1 MTPILSYLLKANIVL
16 IALYG
21 LYFLCF
27 RRDTFYGN
35 IRWYLLIAIVS
46 VMIFPLVDISAW
58 LNNSPAAIEVS
69 QYIPSVDVVYQYIIA
84 QPSQLEHAAAP
95 VVARTIPFNLIL
107 LWCWLLVTVFLLGKM
122 LFQLACIVRLWYCY
136 PQRKNSA
143 ITAIDRNIQPF
154 SFFGR
159 IFLNPAL
166 HSEDEL
172 DEIVAHEQVH
182 CRQRHSIDNLLAEA
196 LVCLCW
202 FNPVAWAL
210 RRDLKQ
216 NLEYYTDR
224 MTIRRGFDIKRYQ
237 YSLLRVCT
245 RQTNNSDYTFQIL
258 NYFHF
263 NHLKKRIVMMNKQE
277 SPRIMSA
284 KYLLVI
290 PALAAAL
297 LTVQISGLQAQ
308 ETAGNNAIDKSFVAE
323 LIQQVQVVAE
333 PRQREVQVV
342 AEPRQRDVQVIEEPI
357 QREVQVVAEPRQQEA
372 QLLAQGIQQ
381 EPVRVQAIGIPRQDN
396 IFVVEGNNIPL
407 YIVDGKEVSNN
418 FSLGNLTPETIESIS
433 VLKGE
438 TATYLY
444 GEKAK
449 NGAVLI
455 TTKAGAVTAIPLE
468 IVRVTAI
475 PRERQNDE
483 SAISILQRALH
494 LEQEQDAKPLVV
506 VDGKVIENGIFN
518 NFSPNDIESISVL
531 KNQTAIALYG
541 EKAVNGVII
550 ITTKK

>member
-1 MTPILSYLLKANIVL
+1 MIPVFSYLLKANIVL

-58 LNNSPAAIEVS
+58 LKSRPAAIEVS

-84 QPSQLEHAAAP
+84 QPSQLEHAATP
-95 VVARTIPFNLIL
+95 VIAQTIPFNLIL

-224 MTIRRGFDIKRYQ
+224 ITLLSGFDRKHYQ
-237 YSLLRVCT
+237 YSLLRVCA
-245 RQTNNSDYTFQIL
+245 RQAHKSGYAFQVV
-258 NYFHF
+258 NHFHF
-263 NHLKKRIVMMNKQE
+263 NHLKKRIVMMNKQK

-308 ETAGNNAIDKSFVAE
+308 ETIGNTIFENLVVEQMQETQLIAKEMQQLIPEIQQKVQEMQLIAE
-323 LIQQVQVVAE
+323 LRQQ
-333 PRQREVQVV
+333 EVQVV
-342 AEPRQRDVQVIEEPI
+342 AEPI
-357 QREVQVVAEPRQQEA
+357 QREVQVVTEPQQQEVHVS
-372 QLLAQGIQQ
+372 GTVI
-381 EPVRVQAIGIPRQDN
+381 N
-396 IFVVEGNNIPL
+396 IN
-407 YIVDGKEVSNN
+407 DGKTMRGVLVTAVGMNIRVMTDAN
-418 FSLGNLTPETIESIS
+418 GKYSIS
-433 VLKGE
+433 VPASTTLLFSSSGVAITRE
-438 TATYLY
+438 VALVNQQTIDVVIS
-444 GEKAK
+444 
-449 NGAVLI
+449 GAQPAIGVTR
-455 TTKAGAVTAIPLE
+455 TTLG
-468 IVRVTAI
+468 
-475 PRERQNDE
+475 
-483 SAISILQRALH
+483 
-494 LEQEQDAKPLVV
+494 
-506 VDGKVIENGIFN
+506 
-518 NFSPNDIESISVL
+518 
-531 KNQTAIALYG
+531 
-541 EKAVNGVII
+541 
-550 ITTKK
+550 